1 MSVLYMAYYVKKV
14 TTASVSISVN
24 DLQTS
29 ILEDHFLVC
38 VKILRLI
45 LKQMYFFNKCKTK
58 FYKWLDL
65 VDCWLFSFDI
75 SKHCKR
81 CFFEID

>member
-29 ILEDHFLVC
+29 ILEDHVLVY
-38 VKILRLI
+38 V
-45 LKQMYFFNKCKTK
+45 LKF
-58 FYKWLDL
+58 
-65 VDCWLFSFDI
+65 
-75 SKHCKR
+75 
-81 CFFEID
+81 